1 MQRRDINAPDA
12 SPPAGQYTQAVEVA
26 GVSRTLYV
34 SGQIP
39 AAPDGSV
46 PDDTTAQCQLAW
58 NNIAAQ
64 LRAAGMGFDNIVKIT
79 TILPNH
85 ADLAASRAART
96 EALGDRRPAST
107 LLVGGLA
114 NPAWKVEIEV
124 IACA

>member
-46 PDDTTAQCQLAW
+46 PDDTTAQCRLAW

-64 LRAAGMGFDNIVKIT
+64 LRASGMGFDNIVKIT

-85 ADLAASRAART
+85 AALAASRAPAP
-96 EALGDRRPAST
+96 RPSATAAQPAHCSSVASPIRP
-107 LLVGGLA
+107 GRS
-114 NPAWKVEIEV
+114 KSR
-124 IACA
+124 